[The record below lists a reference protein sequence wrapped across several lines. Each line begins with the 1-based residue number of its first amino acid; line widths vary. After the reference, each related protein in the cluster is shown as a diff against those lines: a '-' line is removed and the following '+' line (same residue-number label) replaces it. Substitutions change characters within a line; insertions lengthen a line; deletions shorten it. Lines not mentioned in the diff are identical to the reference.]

1 MPGVFMA
8 PLVKTDVVAP
18 HILLGFHP
26 MVAQL
31 TNKRQLLAA
40 SVIGFGTIC
49 HWARREL
56 TVKVNIS

>member
-8 PLVKTDVVAP
+8 TLVKTDVVAG
-18 HILLGFHP
+18 HILPGFHP

-40 SVIGFGTIC
+40 SVIGSGAIC

-56 TVKVNIS
+56 SH